1 MTNNSN
7 IIDTLESEKKEL
19 PFLLPELEVTE
30 IEKFIKDNPA
40 IARVFIEKY
49 AKGEIAWESFT
60 PHERGI
66 LLHGIVEASV
76 KDPEQIAAIKAL
88 KDADW
93 LREPPTPEEFV
104 NDPKYLGKEISKSIY
119 APWRKDLIYVLDPKN
134 EIHEWILS
142 GGIGVGKCVS
152 ANSFVFNNLGIL
164 KIEELYK
171 KREDIKEVLSE
182 SGLKEVI
189 DFHDEGMTETN
200 TLITQQ
206 GFEIEARP
214 NHRIRVFNGKNIEWK
229 ATKDIEIKDTTI
241 LVKNMS
247 VWGVNPYNI
256 TTAEAELIGIITGD
270 GHIKDDHSIELTFGP
285 ALAEQE
291 YQSIAVSIIKEC
303 ALNPKEHKY
312 YRADTKQTVHR
323 VGIYNTETIRRWKNL
338 GLEGRAWEKKVPFG
352 IRMGTKEVVAAFI
365 RGLFDTDGTVYE
377 KGNSVEFST
386 CSKELAEQVQVI
398 FLNFGIRSSRSFK
411 ENDFRGSWTV
421 RLIGRES
428 KELFAKEIG
437 FNHPEKAARLTALL
451 EKEATT
457 WRHNDHEVIPIS
469 WEEVAKVRD
478 SVRGKGLDLKNNR
491 DMFVCVKTKGKQAFT
506 YKALDKIVEIFGE
519 QYLTPILKKIYK
531 ERYIFDSVK
540 TKEKTLSHC
549 YDLTVKDDP
558 SYISNGFISH
568 NTRIAIISQL
578 YKLCVLTC
586 LRNIPSYFGL
596 DNATTISFGL
606 FSLSLEKAESAIS
619 EDFKKIIGQSPY
631 FKNVFPLKK
640 SRTIKKI
647 LNNTSTNKN
656 SQAEYEVQLP
666 QGLAVLMGS
675 KVSHALSFAV
685 VSAILDEMN
694 FRGKRTVK
702 FDEDEDSSEKLYSQI
717 RFRIT
722 SRFERLGY
730 VPGLLCVISSR
741 KTSSDFLESR
751 ISQIDGGLS
760 SRTGSWR
767 AKNDPRAFISN
778 YSQWDVK
785 PDKYYE
791 DGDDRKHFYVFVGSS
806 KTSSRILTPAEL
818 DDYPKDSPNII
829 EVPESVRPHFERDV
843 NGALREL
850 AGISSS
856 PQHLLFED
864 PAQLKKLWDK
874 ERKSPFID
882 DNLYIGLKTPRSI
895 SSHLIPQNMFFD
907 AGFAMV
913 PKYHPNMLRV
923 LHIDLSKDGDATGIA
938 MGGVSGIKEMVG
950 SNILGQKIISSYS
963 PEFFIDFAISIRA
976 PQGDQVDYEK
986 IQQFI
991 NYLRAMKFRIH
1002 YITFDR
1008 YQSVGSMQMLIK
1020 DGFKVDNLSVDTS
1033 DIPYVMLRDAVS
1045 KGNVKIYHQ
1054 PELERELVNLVHD
1067 YSGARARVDHP
1078 RMNPDGTKGRKDV
1091 SDAVAGVIANA
1102 FALLTD
1108 FKKHP
1113 DTANAEMAARIINS
1127 LYPNKINPADAIGNY
1142 FANVT
1147 TENEEINKHIEEM
1160 NPFSF
1165 KIT

>member
-1 MTNNSN
+1 MSKSN
-7 IIDTLESEKKEL
+7 IILPGQDELEKVL
-19 PFLLPELEVTE
+19 PFFLPEVEVTE
-30 IEKFIKDNPA
+30 VEKFIKDNPQV
-40 IARVFIEKY
+40 ARAFVEKY
-49 AKGEIAWESFT
+49 AKGELDWSSFT

-66 LLHGIVEASV
+66 LLHGVVEASI
-76 KDPEQIAAIKAL
+76 KDPDQIAAIKAL

-142 GGIGVGKCVS
+142 GGIGVGK
-152 ANSFVFNNLGIL
+152 
-164 KIEELYK
+164 
-171 KREDIKEVLSE
+171 
-182 SGLKEVI
+182 
-189 DFHDEGMTETN
+189 
-200 TLITQQ
+200 
-206 GFEIEARP
+206 
-214 NHRIRVFNGKNIEWK
+214 
-229 ATKDIEIKDTTI
+229 
-241 LVKNMS
+241 
-247 VWGVNPYNI
+247 
-256 TTAEAELIGIITGD
+256 
-270 GHIKDDHSIELTFGP
+270 
-285 ALAEQE
+285 
-291 YQSIAVSIIKEC
+291 
-303 ALNPKEHKY
+303 
-312 YRADTKQTVHR
+312 
-323 VGIYNTETIRRWKNL
+323 
-338 GLEGRAWEKKVPFG
+338 
-352 IRMGTKEVVAAFI
+352 
-365 RGLFDTDGTVYE
+365 
-377 KGNSVEFST
+377 
-386 CSKELAEQVQVI
+386 
-398 FLNFGIRSSRSFK
+398 
-411 ENDFRGSWTV
+411 
-421 RLIGRES
+421 
-428 KELFAKEIG
+428 
-437 FNHPEKAARLTALL
+437 
-451 EKEATT
+451 
-457 WRHNDHEVIPIS
+457 
-469 WEEVAKVRD
+469 
-478 SVRGKGLDLKNNR
+478 
-491 DMFVCVKTKGKQAFT
+491 
-506 YKALDKIVEIFGE
+506 
-519 QYLTPILKKIYK
+519 
-531 ERYIFDSVK
+531 
-540 TKEKTLSHC
+540 
-549 YDLTVKDDP
+549 
-558 SYISNGFISH
+558 
-568 NTRIAIISQL
+568 TRIAIIAQL

-702 FDEDEDSSEKLYSQI
+702 FDDDDDSSEKLYSQI

-751 ISQIDGGLS
+751 ISTIDGGLS

-767 AKNDPRAFISN
+767 AKNDPRAYISN

-785 PDKYYE
+785 PDKYYT
-791 DGDDRKHFYVFVGSS
+791 DTTDRKHFSIFVGSS
-806 KTSSRILTPAEL
+806 KTSSRILTEAEVN
-818 DDYPKDSPNII
+818 DYPPNSPNII

-856 PQHLLFED
+856 PKHLLFED

-874 ERKSPFID
+874 TRKSPFIED
-882 DNLYIGLKTPRSI
+882 EIYMGLKTPRSI
-895 SSHLIPQNMFFD
+895 SSYLIPENFYFD
-907 AGFAMV
+907 AGFAV
-913 PKYHPNMLRV
+913 IPKYYPDMLRV
-923 LHIDLSKDGDATGIA
+923 IHVDLSKNGDATGIS
-938 MGGVSGIKEMVG
+938 MGGVCGIKEMVG
-950 SNILGQKIISSYS
+950 SNMLGQKIISSFS

-1002 YITFDR
+1002 FVTFDR
-1008 YQSVGSMQMLIK
+1008 YQSVGPMQMLLK
-1020 DGFKVDNLSVDTS
+1020 DNFKVDNLSVDTS
-1033 DIPYVMLRDAVS
+1033 DIPYVMLKDAIN
-1045 KGNVKIYHQ
+1045 KDNVKVYYQ

-1067 YSGARARVDHP
+1067 YSSARARVDHP
-1078 RMNPDGTKGRKDV
+1078 RMNPDGTMGRKDV
-1091 SDAVAGVIANA
+1091 ADGLAGCIADA
-1102 FALLTD
+1102 FALITD

-1113 DTANAEMAARIINS
+1113 DTANADLAS
-1127 LYPNKINPADAIGNY
+1127 KVLSGLYPNKTNPADSISSY
-1142 FANVT
+1142 FSHVT
-1147 TENEEINKHIEEM
+1147 DESQEINKHVEEM
-1160 NPFSF
+1160 NPFNF

>member
-1 MTNNSN
+1 MSKSK
-7 IIDTLESEKKEL
+7 IIETLEEEKKVL
-19 PFLLPELEVTE
+19 PFILPEVEVTE
-30 IEKFIKDNPA
+30 VERFIKNNPQV
-40 IARVFIEKY
+40 ARVFVEKY
-49 AKGEIAWESFT
+49 AKGELAWESFT

-142 GGIGVGKCVS
+142 GGIGVGK
-152 ANSFVFNNLGIL
+152 
-164 KIEELYK
+164 
-171 KREDIKEVLSE
+171 
-182 SGLKEVI
+182 
-189 DFHDEGMTETN
+189 
-200 TLITQQ
+200 
-206 GFEIEARP
+206 
-214 NHRIRVFNGKNIEWK
+214 
-229 ATKDIEIKDTTI
+229 
-241 LVKNMS
+241 
-247 VWGVNPYNI
+247 
-256 TTAEAELIGIITGD
+256 
-270 GHIKDDHSIELTFGP
+270 
-285 ALAEQE
+285 
-291 YQSIAVSIIKEC
+291 
-303 ALNPKEHKY
+303 
-312 YRADTKQTVHR
+312 
-323 VGIYNTETIRRWKNL
+323 
-338 GLEGRAWEKKVPFG
+338 
-352 IRMGTKEVVAAFI
+352 
-365 RGLFDTDGTVYE
+365 
-377 KGNSVEFST
+377 
-386 CSKELAEQVQVI
+386 
-398 FLNFGIRSSRSFK
+398 
-411 ENDFRGSWTV
+411 
-421 RLIGRES
+421 
-428 KELFAKEIG
+428 
-437 FNHPEKAARLTALL
+437 
-451 EKEATT
+451 
-457 WRHNDHEVIPIS
+457 
-469 WEEVAKVRD
+469 
-478 SVRGKGLDLKNNR
+478 
-491 DMFVCVKTKGKQAFT
+491 
-506 YKALDKIVEIFGE
+506 
-519 QYLTPILKKIYK
+519 
-531 ERYIFDSVK
+531 
-540 TKEKTLSHC
+540 
-549 YDLTVKDDP
+549 
-558 SYISNGFISH
+558 
-568 NTRIAIISQL
+568 TRIAIISQL

-717 RFRIT
+717 RSRIT

-874 ERKSPFID
+874 ERKSPFMD
-882 DNLYIGLKTPRSI
+882 DNLYVGLKTPRSI
-895 SSHLIPQNMFFD
+895 SSYLIPQNMFFD

-938 MGGVSGIKEMVG
+938 MGGVSAIKEMVG
-950 SNILGQKIISSYS
+950 SNLLGQKIISAYS

-986 IQQFI
+986 IQQFV

-1002 YITFDR
+1002 YAD
-1008 YQSVGSMQMLIK
+1008 V
-1020 DGFKVDNLSVDTS
+1020 N
-1033 DIPYVMLRDAVS
+1033 
-1045 KGNVKIYHQ
+1045 KG
-1054 PELERELVNLVHD
+1054 
-1067 YSGARARVDHP
+1067 
-1078 RMNPDGTKGRKDV
+1078 
-1091 SDAVAGVIANA
+1091 
-1102 FALLTD
+1102 
-1108 FKKHP
+1108 
-1113 DTANAEMAARIINS
+1113 
-1127 LYPNKINPADAIGNY
+1127 
-1142 FANVT
+1142 
-1147 TENEEINKHIEEM
+1147 
-1160 NPFSF
+1160 
-1165 KIT
+1165 